1 MFKLN
6 RKAHAFSVA
15 FAAIAGTGSVGIA
28 PNVFA
33 QDEQMVEEVVIT
45 GSRITNPNLTQSS
58 PVASVDAATIE
69 LRQVNVVEEFL
80 REIPGVVPNIG
91 ASVNNGNGGSTFVD
105 LRGLGSNRN
114 ITLLNGT
121 RVVPADLVG
130 RTNLDIIP
138 VALLERV
145 DVLTGGAGS
154 TYGADAISGVINFRT
169 RTDFEGLDFRVSQ
182 ADTFEGGGESNR
194 YDLTLGGNFDDNK
207 GNAVISV
214 GYTDRALL
222 TQGEREFGEFNI
234 SSISGNA
241 GGSSTSVPTRFT
253 LPGAEAA
260 DIATVVP
267 GYKSGFL
274 QMSEDGTA
282 LEPYY
287 KPFNFNPYNLFQLP
301 MEQFRTYGSANY
313 EVAENIEVYGEVLF
327 AQSTNITNLAPSGSF
342 GFSAETPLSNPYIPS
357 AVLGQICGSLQI
369 GSADCSAAAA
379 ATDPSDP
386 AYLAPNIN
394 YARRFVEL
402 GPRTNERQTSVWQFK
417 TGARGNLTDD
427 ITWDVFYA
435 TGQSDLRFQQGGN
448 GTRTRLTQA
457 VQATNTE
464 TCLDTTGGC
473 VPIDLWGPL
482 GSITPE
488 VGQFLD
494 VGNGGA
500 TFTELDQVQAFVS
513 GDLPYTLPG
522 ADAPISG
529 VFGYEYRE
537 YVGGLTNELLT
548 QTPGEVLGNGAAAP
562 NRFGTYDVSEFFFE
576 ANVPVLQGVAFAEEL
591 TIQAGFRL
599 SDYST
604 TGEEDTWK
612 IGGTWSPISS
622 LQFRG
627 NLQQVTRA
635 PNISELFNPAVTGL
649 DNFAADPCSG
659 TAPNGNADLRAV
671 CLAQGAPANTIGGII
686 VDPAGQVNVTTGG
699 NLNLNAE
706 NAETW
711 TIGAIFQPEAIPGL
725 SLTLDYYS
733 ILVEDAITSPTPDD
747 IFSACFGPG
756 FATGNISVSGASAAA
771 AACTGI
777 RRNPETGNLFGNVA
791 TTAGLPLVLT
801 NQGTLETSG
810 IDATANYAYD
820 IDGIGTLN
828 YNGSLN
834 WTEQSTFQ
842 ASPNGLNRECTGYY
856 SSNCASIQPEYMA
869 NQRLTLQ
876 SSLLDRDVDV
886 SLLWRYISEV
896 EVEPGS
902 GNFLPEYSSMD
913 AANYFDLT
921 VRGNI
926 TDEFEFTL
934 GIMNLAD
941 REPDFVGSNIGAT
954 SYNTGNVYP
963 STYDPLGRRYSLT
976 LRYSM

>member
-6 RKAHAFSVA
+6 RKASAFSVA
-15 FAAIAGTGSVGIA
+15 FAAIAAGSASFA
-28 PNVFA
+28 PTVFA

-342 GFSAETPLSNPYIPS
+342 GFSAGTPLSNPYIPS

-976 LRYSM
+976 LRYSL